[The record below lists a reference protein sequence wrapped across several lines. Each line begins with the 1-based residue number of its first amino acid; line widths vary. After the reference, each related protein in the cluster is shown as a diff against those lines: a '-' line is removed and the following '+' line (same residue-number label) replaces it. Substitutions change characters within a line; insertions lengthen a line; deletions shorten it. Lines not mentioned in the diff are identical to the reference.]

1 MVDQVLMKLACSR
14 VWTDAGGPAMEKVAV
29 VPPEPPMP
37 PGGAPPG
44 GAPPMGPGAAGGM
57 PPPMDPAAMAGGIPM
72 DPAAMGGGAMPP
84 GGGMPMDPAMMGGMP
99 GAAPGMPMD
108 PAAGGAAGQK
118 IKPEQYMQMLDFRLY
133 NLQQQLT
140 TMMNSMDIKMDP
152 GVLVT
157 PPGAPMGPPPEAAMQ
172 GGPQDPGN
180 SAQPQGGGGGSA
192 ISAIDPMQGA
202 SPELALGGGGG
213 GGGGMGASGG
223 EKLGEA
229 TEKALS
235 FSEFIEKMAG
245 GDGGGGKASTHSTSG
260 DVDEEGPRH
269 SSSPSPALRGPHPGV
284 RPATQA
290 ISAGGS
296 KDPKSRPETD
306 APMTAVNK
314 TAAVGDARKPV
325 GTPYTIM
332 SQQAPKDNV
341 AAAAAMMRSRALA
354 AAR

>member
-1 MVDQVLMKLACSR
+1 MVDQVLMKLARSR
-14 VWTDAGGPAMEKVAV
+14 VWSDAGGPSMEKVAV

-37 PGGAPPG
+37 PGGAS
-44 GAPPMGPGAAGGM
+44 PMGPPAAGGA
-57 PPPMDPAAMAGGIPM
+57 PPPMDPAAMAGGMPM

-84 GGGMPMDPAMMGGMP
+84 PGGMPMDPSMMGGMP
-99 GAAPGMPMD
+99 GAMPGMPMD

-118 IKPEQYMQMLDFRLY
+118 MKPEQYMQMLDFRLY

-172 GGPQDPGN
+172 GGPQDPGA
-180 SAQPQGGGGGSA
+180 SAQPQGGSSA

-202 SPELALGGGGG
+202 SPELAMGGGGG
-213 GGGGMGASGG
+213 AAPGGGG

-229 TEKALS
+229 LS
-235 FSEFIEKMAG
+235 FSDFIEKMAG
-245 GDGGGGKASTHSTSG
+245 GDGGGGKADTHSTAG

-306 APMTAVNK
+306 APMSAVNK
-314 TAAVGDARKPV
+314 TASDDERVAV
-325 GTPYTIM
+325 GTPFTVM
-332 SQQAPKDNV
+332 QQQAPKDNV
-341 AAAAAMMRSRALA
+341 AAAAAMMRSRTLA

>member
-1 MVDQVLMKLACSR
+1 MVDQVLMTLARSR
-14 VWTDAGGPAMEKVAV
+14 VWTDAGGPSMEKVAV
-29 VPPEPPMP
+29 VPPEPPMS

-44 GAPPMGPGAAGGM
+44 GAPPMGPAAGGM
-57 PPPMDPAAMAGGIPM
+57 PPPMAPAM
-72 DPAAMGGGAMPP
+72 DPAAMGSGAMPP
-84 GGGMPMDPAMMGGMP
+84 GGMPMDPAMMGGMP
-99 GAAPGMPMD
+99 GAVPGMPMD

-118 IKPEQYMQMLDFRLY
+118 MKPEQYMQMLDFRLY

-180 SAQPQGGGGGSA
+180 SAQPQGGGSA

-202 SPELALGGGGG
+202 SPELAAL
-213 GGGGMGASGG
+213 GGGGMGAGGGG
-223 EKLGEA
+223 EKM
-229 TEKALS
+229 ALS
-235 FSEFIEKMAG
+235 FAEFIEKMAG
-245 GDGGGGKASTHSTSG
+245 GDGDGDGGGGKAVTHSTSG

-296 KDPKSRPETD
+296 KDPKSRPDTN
-306 APMTAVNK
+306 APMGAVNK
-314 TAAVGDARKPV
+314 TASNNECQAV
-325 GTPYTIM
+325 GTPFTVMQHY
-332 SQQAPKDNV
+332 APKDNV
-341 AAAAAMMRSRALA
+341 SAVAAMMRSRTLA

>member
-14 VWTDAGGPAMEKVAV
+14 VWTDAGGPSMEKVAV

-44 GAPPMGPGAAGGM
+44 GAPPMDPAAAGGI
-57 PPPMDPAAMAGGIPM
+57 PPMNPAAMAGGMPMDPAAMAGG
-72 DPAAMGGGAMPP
+72 AMPP
-84 GGGMPMDPAMMGGMP
+84 GGMPMDPSMMGGMP
-99 GAAPGMPMD
+99 GTMPMD

-118 IKPEQYMQMLDFRLY
+118 MKPEQYMQMLDFRLY

-172 GGPQDPGN
+172 GGPQDPGA
-180 SAQPQGGGGGSA
+180 SAQPQGSGSA

-202 SPELALGGGGG
+202 SPELAMGGGAAPGGGGEKI
-213 GGGGMGASGG
+213 G
-223 EKLGEA
+223 E
-229 TEKALS
+229 ALS
-235 FSEFIEKMAG
+235 FSAFIEKMAG
-245 GDGGGGKASTHSTSG
+245 GDGGGGKADTHSTAG

-296 KDPKSRPETD
+296 KDPKSRPETA
-306 APMTAVNK
+306 APMGAVNK
-314 TAAVGDARKPV
+314 TAANGEEMVAVGIPFTV
-325 GTPYTIM
+325 M
-332 SQQAPKDNV
+332 QQQAPKDNV
-341 AAAAAMMRSRALA
+341 AAAAAMMRSRTLA